1 MIPTKTEQMIPAS
14 PSGGTADELA
24 RTPGVEAAGVAS
36 LDKVRDILFGG
47 QMRDF
52 DRRFARLEERLV
64 RETNE
69 LKEDVRKRL
78 EALEMYARKESESLS
93 QQIRME
99 HDERLQAHGNVGREL
114 KDTAMMFERR
124 AAAIDEQLGRA
135 QRELRQQLLEQHQQ
149 LSDDMRRKVEDVLA
163 TIARETAELRGD
175 KADRAVLA
183 SLFTEMALRLTNEF
197 RIPGA
202 DGLEHA

>member
-1 MIPTKTEQMIPAS
+1 MIPTKTDQSSAATAGAGTDDIGRVP
-14 PSGGTADELA
+14 GG
-24 RTPGVEAAGVAS
+24 EAAGGAS

-47 QMRDF
+47 QVREF

-69 LKEDVRKRL
+69 LKEDVKKRL
-78 EALEMYARKESESLS
+78 EALESYTRREAESLS
-93 QQIRME
+93 QQIRAE
-99 HDERLQAHGNVGREL
+99 HEDRLQSNGNLGREL
-114 KDTAMMFERR
+114 KDTAMALERR
-124 AAAIDEQLGRA
+124 AAGLDEQLAKA

-163 TIARETAELRGD
+163 TLARETAELRGD

-202 DGLEHA
+202 EGLENA